1 MKKFIFS
8 MICTLLPILASA
20 QESYWEELQSTIEH
34 GTEVLSQ
41 AKESGNVHPGLVEEL
56 EIVLE
61 KFNEED
67 YLQEASEW
75 EVRTYTKYFNL
86 IINEIEE
93 AMKGGESDVEP
104 YAVLSDNDTVLT
116 FYYDDQKEA
125 RGGMDVGPFNDIDQ
139 RGWFE
144 QSGSIEQVV
153 FDESFANCTTITRTT
168 LWFHGFSNLTT
179 ITGLEY
185 LKTDNVRDMGLMFS
199 SCSSLTSLDLST
211 FNTSNV
217 WSMNSMFENCSSL
230 TSLDLSTFNTS
241 NLVSM
246 NRMFRF
252 CTNLTNIDISGFDTS
267 NVMDM
272 RNMFEE
278 CEELTSLD
286 LSGFN
291 TSHVKDMSRMFY
303 KCWRLTSLDV
313 SGFNTSNVTNMIDM
327 FNYCSGLTSLDVS
340 GFNTQNVTNMQA
352 MFDGCSGLTSLDV
365 TGFNTQNVT
374 NMSSMFA
381 GCSSLTSLDV
391 SGFNTQNVT
400 DMRAMF
406 SGCSSLTSLDVSGFN
421 TQNVT
426 DLGYMF
432 SGCSSLTTIYVG
444 SDWTTDNI
452 VESSGM
458 FEGCV
463 SLVGGNGTQYSQEHM
478 DASYAHI
485 DTEGYPGYFTASSSG
500 EEPNWQELNYMLEY
514 GADVLS
520 RAKESGNV
528 DQWMLEELEMFL
540 NQGHEMY
547 KEHTA
552 SAEEVRAMTED
563 LEWRIREVEE
573 AMKGGGEGGEA
584 EPYAV
589 LSEDNTVLTF
599 YYDNEK
605 DARGGMDVG
614 PFPSSPRRG
623 WQNYV
628 SNIIS
633 VVFDATFANCTSVTS
648 TRYWFQAFTKLTSI
662 TGLEN
667 LNTSNVTDMTLM
679 FNGCSN
685 LTSLDVSH
693 FNTDNVTEMRY
704 MFGDCRNLTSLDVS
718 HFNTRNVQ
726 DMTNM
731 FDGCSG
737 LTNLD
742 LRNFDTSSVTEMS
755 HMFEDCTSLI
765 SLDVSSF
772 NTSKVSFFNNIFAGC
787 TSLTSLDI
795 TNFDTSNATYM
806 AALFKE
812 CSSLTSLDLSNFNTT
827 NVTNMET
834 MFGGCTNL
842 TTVYVS
848 NLWSVS
854 NVSAS
859 SRMFQNCGSLVGGSG
874 TTYDANNIN
883 ATYAHIDGGES
894 NPGYLTGING
904 GSETSEEAWAE
915 LHDAV
920 DRGDRLLTEARE
932 AGTVEDWA
940 LEELENMTVKGSL
953 MYEEH
958 KAGEE
963 EVRHM
968 TEELN
973 HIIWEVEEMMH
984 HQPQSEAYYQNFTAY
999 VYGDATLEDAFA
1011 EVGRETAIETIAAI
1025 VWEGNDALTDE
1036 MLSGIDN
1043 PNLLVFVKEA
1053 SKAPASVQN
1062 VVINGVAEEIILTD
1076 ATGNN
1081 NFFCPQPF
1089 KAQSISYTR
1098 NFSQTTEIEVCR
1110 GWETISLPFDVQSI
1124 RHESHGTLVPFG
1136 GGNSGY
1142 PFWLRQL
1149 TENGLTQATQIE
1161 ANRPYLI
1168 SMPNNSIYPASYN
1181 QNGNVTFSATDVDIP
1196 ETMTE
1201 PISSDDVTIQAAFQ
1215 RMAQSSSVY
1224 ALNVGE
1230 ARGEYP
1236 EGSVFEQNYR
1246 EIRPFQA
1253 FTTHRAGTRY
1263 ISIGSLG
1270 DPNDQ
1275 TTGIQNLI
1283 IGNGERKND
1292 NWYTLDGRRLD
1303 VKPTKKGVYVK
1314 DGRKIVIK

>member
-20 QESYWEELQSTIEH
+20 QNSYWENLRSTLDH
-34 GTEVLSQ
+34 GVDVLIQ
-41 AKESGNVHPGLVEEL
+41 
-56 EIVLE
+56 
-61 KFNEED
+61 
-67 YLQEASEW
+67 
-75 EVRTYTKYFNL
+75 
-86 IINEIEE
+86 
-93 AMKGGESDVEP
+93 
-104 YAVLSDNDTVLT
+104 
-116 FYYDDQKEA
+116 A
-125 RGGMDVGPFNDIDQ
+125 RGS
-139 RGWFE
+139 E
-144 QSGSIEQVV
+144 
-153 FDESFANCTTITRTT
+153 
-168 LWFHGFSNLTT
+168 
-179 ITGLEY
+179 
-185 LKTDNVRDMGLMFS
+185 
-199 SCSSLTSLDLST
+199 
-211 FNTSNV
+211 
-217 WSMNSMFENCSSL
+217 
-230 TSLDLSTFNTS
+230 
-241 NLVSM
+241 
-246 NRMFRF
+246 
-252 CTNLTNIDISGFDTS
+252 
-267 NVMDM
+267 
-272 RNMFEE
+272 
-278 CEELTSLD
+278 
-286 LSGFN
+286 
-291 TSHVKDMSRMFY
+291 
-303 KCWRLTSLDV
+303 
-313 SGFNTSNVTNMIDM
+313 
-327 FNYCSGLTSLDVS
+327 
-340 GFNTQNVTNMQA
+340 
-352 MFDGCSGLTSLDV
+352 
-365 TGFNTQNVT
+365 
-374 NMSSMFA
+374 
-381 GCSSLTSLDV
+381 
-391 SGFNTQNVT
+391 
-400 DMRAMF
+400 
-406 SGCSSLTSLDVSGFN
+406 
-421 TQNVT
+421 
-426 DLGYMF
+426 
-432 SGCSSLTTIYVG
+432 
-444 SDWTTDNI
+444 
-452 VESSGM
+452 
-458 FEGCV
+458 
-463 SLVGGNGTQYSQEHM
+463 
-478 DASYAHI
+478 
-485 DTEGYPGYFTASSSG
+485 
-500 EEPNWQELNYMLEY
+500 
-514 GADVLS
+514 
-520 RAKESGNV
+520 NV
-528 DQWMLEELEMFL
+528 DQWMIEELEMFL
-540 NQGHEMY
+540 QQGNDMY
-547 KEHTA
+547 NEQTA
-552 SAEEVRAMTED
+552 SEDEVTAMIED
-563 LEWRIREVEE
+563 LTWRIQEVEE
-573 AMKGGGEGGEA
+573 MMKGGSDA

-589 LSEDNTVLTF
+589 LSENNTVLTF

-648 TRYWFQAFTKLTSI
+648 TRYWFQAFTNLTSI

-679 FNGCSN
+679 FNGCRN

-973 HIIWEVEEMMH
+973 HIIWEVEEMMKGGSDAEPYAVLSENNTVLTFYYDNEKDARGGMDVGPFTDGYESGWYEQRENIERVVFDESFASCTTIESTAYWFDECKNLTTIIDLSNLNTENVTDMEYMFYDCSGLTSLDVSGFNTENVTDMGNMFYGCSALTKLDVSEFNTSKVDNMAWMFANCSGLTSLDLNSFNTAKVEGFRGMFNNCSALETISAGEGWSTAAVVNGEEMFDGCTNLVGGRGTQFNPDH
-984 HQPQSEAYYQNFTAY
+984 TDVNYAHIDGGVDNPGYLTGRGEAEAYFDGLTAW
-999 VYGDATLEDAFA
+999 VSGDATLNDAFA
-1011 EVGRETAIETIAAI
+1011 DVGRETAVQTIAAI
-1025 VWEGNDALTDE
+1025 VWESSKELTPDQ
-1036 MLSGIDN
+1036 LQGITN
-1043 PNLLVFVKEA
+1043 PNLLVYVNDA
-1053 SKAPASVQN
+1053 SIVPDSMQN
-1062 VVINGVAEEIILTD
+1062 IIVNGTAEKIILSD

-1081 NFFCPQPF
+1081 NFYCPQSF
-1089 KAQSISYTR
+1089 TAKSISYSR
-1098 NFSQTTEIEVCR
+1098 DFSQTTEIEVCR
-1110 GWETISLPFDVQSI
+1110 GWETIALPFDVQSI
-1124 RHESHGTLVPFG
+1124 THESQGALIPFG
-1136 GGNSGY
+1136 GEDSGY
-1142 PFWLRQL
+1142 HFWLRQL
-1149 TENGLTQATQIE
+1149 SDNGLTRATQIE
-1161 ANRPYLI
+1161 ANKPYLI
-1168 SMPNNSIYPASYN
+1168 SMPNNTVYPSVYN
-1181 QNGNVTFSATDVDIP
+1181 LNGTVTFSSTNVTVP
-1196 ETMTE
+1196 ET
-1201 PISSDDVTIQAAFQ
+1201 SAQSASYANVTLYAAFQ
-1215 RMAQSSSVY
+1215 KLEQSSSVY

-1246 EIRPFQA
+1246 DIRPFQA
-1253 FTTHRAGTRY
+1253 YTTHTAGTRGF
-1263 ISIGSLG
+1263 ITLESLG
-1270 DPNDQ
+1270 GNDN
-1275 TTGIQNLI
+1275 TTGIEEIRMNSELRDS
-1283 IGNGERKND
+1283 NGP
-1292 NWYTLDGRRLD
+1292 WYSLDGRRLD
-1303 VKPTKKGVYVK
+1303 AEPTKKGIYVK
-1314 DGRKIVIK
+1314 DGRKFVIK